1 LEQLNIAMFNP
12 EFDPMAQLESLQS
25 QVNQLTI
32 NQNQLVQA
40 LNHQA
45 QVLKQINNQLAAQ
58 NNNILHLDTQ
68 QKILNAHV
76 KWEEIKGQ

>member
-1 LEQLNIAMFNP
+1 MFNP
-12 EFDPMAQLESLQS
+12 EFDPMAQLESLQ
-25 QVNQLTI
+25 QQINQLSI

-45 QVLKQINNQLAAQ
+45 NVLKQINQQLASQ

>member
-1 LEQLNIAMFNP
+1 MFNP
-12 EFDPMAQLESLQS
+12 DFDPLAQIESLQQ
-25 QVNQLTI
+25 QVNQLSI

-45 QVLKQINNQLAAQ
+45 QLLKQINNQLAAQ
-58 NNNILHLDTQ
+58 NNSILYLDTQ

-76 KWEEIKGQ
+76 KWEEIKG